1 MQTKS
6 AIATIN
12 EIRSS
17 ILRMVHNSKVSHI
30 GTAFSIIEIL
40 YILYF
45 KVMNINPKDPAS
57 PNRDKFVLSKAHG
70 SAGLYATLAHRGFF
84 PVETLMTYCIND
96 GLLPGHLDKDAAP
109 GVEVSAGSLG
119 HGMPVSIGFA
129 LANKRSNNPG
139 KIYSII
145 GDGECNEGSIWEAAM
160 LAASLKLD
168 NFTVIIDF
176 NKIQSFGNTNDIID
190 QSNMEER
197 WRAFGFTT
205 YEINGHDL
213 NQIEQAMGASFN
225 AKPKAII
232 AHTIKG
238 KGVSFMEDKLAW
250 HYKSPDDEQLSKALG
265 ELGGAIS

>member
-6 AIATIN
+6 ATTTIN

-30 GTAFSIIEIL
+30 GTAFSTIEIL
-40 YILYF
+40 YTLYF
-45 KVMNINPKDPAS
+45 KVMNINTKDPS
-57 PNRDKFVLSKAHG
+57 NPDRDKFALSKAHG

-84 PVETLMTYCIND
+84 PVENLMTYCIND
-96 GLLPGHLDKDAAP
+96 GILPGHLDKDAAP

-119 HGMPVSIGFA
+119 HGMPVAVGFA
-129 LANKRSNNPG
+129 LADKKLNRASKT
-139 KIYSII
+139 YCII

-213 NQIEQAMGASFN
+213 NQIEAAFRADFKG
-225 AKPKAII
+225 KPKAII

-250 HYKSPDDEQLSKALG
+250 HYKSPDDEQLNKALE
-265 ELGGAIS
+265 ELK